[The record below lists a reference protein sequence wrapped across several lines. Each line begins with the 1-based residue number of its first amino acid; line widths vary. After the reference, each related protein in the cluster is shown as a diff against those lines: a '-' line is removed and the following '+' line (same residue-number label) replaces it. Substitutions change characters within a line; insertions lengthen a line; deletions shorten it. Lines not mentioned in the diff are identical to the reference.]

1 MKNNMIRM
9 MSKITK
15 KLMACAIVCAGC
27 STHAIAQGW
36 TPAGMEWLKEQRLW
50 FQSQN
55 AAGTV
60 FDNTDNYSD
69 VKLNYQRTGGNYAR
83 PQEGAE
89 EQAIGVS
96 SEGFLDLGDA
106 YVWGV
111 FSFMQENKWD
121 AGYNAS
127 ITDPFRGMPYYVA
140 DKYLSDWRNQH
151 YDLSFRAATPLY
163 WNRVAFGLEGTYQA
177 SLAAK
182 QRDPRVDTRFY
193 NLELKPGVTVAMN
206 ERHRVGANFIYASIK
221 EDSRMSNSDTYTDQD
236 YYELYGLG
244 VAVAGIG
251 AGRTTN
257 YHGDKVG
264 AAAQYSFSGPAVD
277 VLLEGSYTMKVE
289 NVEVSYTSPK
299 KDAAVNDQTAQ
310 AALSLVKRGKSL
322 SHSLRLGYTYRH
334 IDGIQYINQRD
345 NSESQTGWMEL
356 YHNIRS
362 TYETN
367 AVEAAYSIVRP
378 RGHEY
383 DWRVGLTAR
392 YEKQDDVYLMP
403 RSTKNHENLY
413 VGVNGKK
420 NFALGE
426 KLTRRLLVGAHAGYN
441 KNLSGGY
448 RYGGSHADY
457 VTVTAME
464 AVDALYLTSNYYRL
478 GLSATYSQQLKAHSR
493 THLFAKAAFDYTHAQ
508 GDVFS
513 HRSVLSVS
521 LGCNF

>member
-1 MKNNMIRM
+1 M
-9 MSKITK
+9 
-15 KLMACAIVCAGC
+15 
-27 STHAIAQGW
+27 
-36 TPAGMEWLKEQRLW
+36 
-50 FQSQN
+50 
-55 AAGTV
+55 
-60 FDNTDNYSD
+60 
-69 VKLNYQRTGGNYAR
+69 
-83 PQEGAE
+83 
-89 EQAIGVS
+89 
-96 SEGFLDLGDA
+96 
-106 YVWGV
+106 
-111 FSFMQENKWD
+111 
-121 AGYNAS
+121 
-127 ITDPFRGMPYYVA
+127 
-140 DKYLSDWRNQH
+140 
-151 YDLSFRAATPLY
+151 
-163 WNRVAFGLEGTYQA
+163 
-177 SLAAK
+177 
-182 QRDPRVDTRFY
+182 
-193 NLELKPGVTVAMN
+193 
-206 ERHRVGANFIYASIK
+206 
-221 EDSRMSNSDTYTDQD
+221 
-236 YYELYGLG
+236 
-244 VAVAGIG
+244 
-251 AGRTTN
+251 
-257 YHGDKVG
+257 
-264 AAAQYSFSGPAVD
+264 
-277 VLLEGSYTMKVE
+277 
-289 NVEVSYTSPK
+289 
-299 KDAAVNDQTAQ
+299 
-310 AALSLVKRGKSL
+310 VKRGKSL

>member
-1 MKNNMIRM
+1 MIRM
-9 MSKITK
+9 MNKITK
-15 KLMACAIVCAGC
+15 KLLACAIVCAGC
-27 STHAIAQGW
+27 STQAIAQGW

-69 VKLNYQRTGGNYAR
+69 VKLNYQRTGGNFAR
-83 PQEGAE
+83 PQEGAD
-89 EQAIGVS
+89 EQTIGVS
-96 SEGFLDLGDA
+96 SEGFLNLDDA
-106 YVWGV
+106 YVWGA
-111 FSFMQENKWD
+111 FSFRQENKWD

-163 WNRVAFGLEGTYQA
+163 WNRVAFGIEGTYQA

-193 NLELKPGVTVAMN
+193 NLELKPGVTYAIN
-206 ERHRVGANFIYASIK
+206 PRHRVGANFIYASIK

-264 AAAQYSFSGPAVD
+264 AAVQYGFSCPTVD
-277 VLLEGSYTMKVE
+277 LLLEGSYTMKVE

-299 KDAAVNDQTAQ
+299 KDAAVNDQTVQ
-310 AALSLVKRGKSL
+310 AAVSLIERGERT
-322 SHSLRLGYTYRH
+322 SHSFRLGYTYRH
-334 IDGIQYINQRD
+334 IDGIQYISQRD
-345 NSESQTGWMEL
+345 NSEAMTGWIAL
-356 YHNIRS
+356 YHNVRS

-367 AVEAAYSIVRP
+367 AVDVRYAIIRP
-378 RGHEY
+378 RGEEY
-383 DWRVGLTAR
+383 DWRVDLAGR
-392 YEKQDDVYLMP
+392 YEKQNDTYLMP

-413 VGVNGKK
+413 VEACGKK
-420 NFALGE
+420 NFVLGQ
-426 KLTRRLLVGAHAGYN
+426 KLTRRLLVEAHAAYN
-441 KNLSGGY
+441 KNLNGGY
-448 RYGGSHADY
+448 HYGGSNADY
-457 VTVTAME
+457 VTVTEME
-464 AVDALYLTSNYYRL
+464 TLDALYLTSDYYRL
-478 GLSATYSQQLKAHSR
+478 GLSATYSQQLKEHSH

-508 GDVFS
+508 EDRFS